1 MAFYNWRL
9 FASKL
14 CDLDVIVDSSS
25 STFQWYSEQYGNS
38 RYTLPRCYQSVEEFT
53 KSNSSASAPIDLIV
67 FSASSLQEISTLCES
82 LRPVLTIQL
91 SMCNKAPIV
100 VVETSYFVN
109 LEPFVQMTLQNDD
122 VHVLSVMCDFDVRAV
137 GTSAFQVCPSKKESE
152 LCYVGK
158 SGTSDSYSQKE
169 IALINKVSDLFES
182 AGIDVYKLGT
192 PLEFLSYQ
200 WKFALPKIAIEPL
213 SIIFEKAFPKQ
224 LQEQILAKPLIS
236 GLILEV
242 ITIIKVMGCKLFKS
256 YDSETSLMDRYCQ
269 LFPSMELDAKSNYM
283 DTPRMF
289 YDFYNNNELYLD
301 LLLLQPILLADDY
314 QIKTPYLEFLYAILT
329 QFKNNSQTSI
339 FWLKKTDE
347 NAKALKLQQDEISLK
362 NKLKEQHIQEMQTS
376 MASIKING
384 HQENGT
390 GTQPITPTTAM
401 PPAATSNYVNSPN
414 MEDMADIA
422 VYGATLNGEKVY
434 DSPQPAP
441 TRNFPPRSRQP
452 SQQYDPYGNMKSRDP
467 NIPGQMPG
475 PNSSSPTFPPPQQQH
490 QYHGPPSLQNAPR
503 APRRMSSF
511 PSHMQQSAQPYSD
524 PSVDM
529 GMQARFKPTSRKN
542 RKSAFPAAPSEFPLR
557 GGEFNGMPRP
567 MPQNQRSMPF
577 IPNKQQQQL
586 PVRKPM
592 QSASQTHLAQPQFAA
607 KFDSTPSSS
616 EDAFSNEPKSASME
630 LGEPKG
636 LDSTNDTLQV
646 PKVEP
651 KPLGIQ
657 PKPLGATSGEATQN
671 VQGEEET
678 GKKKKKRGF
687 FGKKKK

>member
-9 FASKL
+9 FASKQ
-14 CDLDVIVDSSS
+14 CDLEVILESSS

-38 RYTLPRCYQSVEEFT
+38 RYTLPRCYQSVEEFS
-53 KSNSSASAPIDLIV
+53 KSNSSTSARLDLIV
-67 FSASSLQEISTLCES
+67 FAASSLQEISTLCES
-82 LRPVLTIQL
+82 LRPLLTLQL
-91 SMCNKAPIV
+91 TMCNKAPIV

-109 LEPFVQMTLQNDD
+109 LEPFVQMALQNEN
-122 VHVLSVMCDFDVRAV
+122 VHVLSIMCDFDVRTI
-137 GTSAFQVCPSKKESE
+137 GTCAFQVCPSKKDSE

-158 SGTSDSYSQKE
+158 SGTSESYTQKE

-182 AGIDVYKLGT
+182 SGVDVYKLGT

-213 SIIFEKAFPKQ
+213 SIIFEKPFPAQ

-242 ITIIKVMGCKLFKS
+242 ITIIKAMGCKLFKS
-256 YDSETSLMDRYCQ
+256 YDSENSLMDRYCQ
-269 LFPSMELDAKSNYM
+269 LFPAVELDAKSNYM

-329 QFKNNSQTSI
+329 QYKNNSQTSI

-347 NAKALKLQQDEISLK
+347 NARALKLQQDEISMK
-362 NKLKEQHIQEMQTS
+362 NKLKEQHIQEMQAN
-376 MASIKING
+376 MANMKLNG
-384 HQENGT
+384 HHENGV
-390 GTQPITPTTAM
+390 QPITPTSAAN
-401 PPAATSNYVNSPN
+401 PPNPPSNYVNSPN

-441 TRNFPPRSRQP
+441 TRAFPPRSRQP
-452 SQQYDPYGNMKSRDP
+452 SQQYDQYGNMKPRDP
-467 NIPGQMPG
+467 NMPGQMPG
-475 PNSSSPTFPPPQQQH
+475 QMMGHNSSSPTLPPPQQT
-490 QYHGPPSLQNAPR
+490 QYYGAPQSVPR

-511 PSHMQQSAQPYSD
+511 PNHVQAPQQYND

-542 RKSAFPAAPSEFPLR
+542 RKSAFPAAPSDFPLR
-557 GGEFNGMPRP
+557 GGDFNGMPRP
-567 MPQNQRSMPF
+567 MPQSQRSMPF
-577 IPNKQQQQL
+577 IPGKQ

-592 QSASQTHLAQPQFAA
+592 QSASQTHLAQPQFA
-607 KFDSTPSSS
+607 KIGSTPSSS
-616 EDAFSNEPKSASME
+616 EDAFSNEPKSASTD
-630 LGEPKG
+630 LGEPRV
-636 LDSTNDTLQV
+636 LDSANETLQV

-657 PKPLGATSGEATQN
+657 PKPLGAVSGETAPEAQ
-671 VQGEEET
+671 EEET